1 MKRNNELVLKILTT
15 LSRHDDP
22 VQLSLCQFVGFPDLD
37 QEGLDD
43 HVALLE
49 EKGFI
54 AIESLQSGHSLYV
67 MTWEGD
73 DFIGY
78 SQDVVLWRAATQVAG
93 HLSFDHFY
101 AILKDLILWKARN
114 IAEEISQ
121 KKSR

>member
-1 MKRNNELVLKILTT
+1 LTT
-15 LSRHDDP
+15 LSRHDYP
-22 VQLSLCQFVGFPDLD
+22 VQLSLCQFVCFPDLD
-37 QEGLDD
+37 QEGLDE
-43 HVALLE
+43 HVDLLE

-54 AIESLQSGHSLYV
+54 EIVAQRSGHA
-67 MTWEGD
+67 MCEITWEGD

-101 AILKDLILWKARN
+101 AILKDLMLWKARN